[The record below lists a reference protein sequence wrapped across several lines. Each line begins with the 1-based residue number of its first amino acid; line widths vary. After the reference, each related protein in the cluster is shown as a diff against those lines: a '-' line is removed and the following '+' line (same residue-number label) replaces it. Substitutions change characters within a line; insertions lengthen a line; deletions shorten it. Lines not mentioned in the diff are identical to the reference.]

1 MLVWLRVRASSIVCI
16 TYVACT
22 IYARTNRSDDIFGSS
37 LYRHSFV
44 LLLCL
49 RLLLAFLDYL
59 DLLHAH
65 LSFVRNQKQKTHFT
79 YACNTLN
86 VWISGALESF
96 SIACYL
102 LILIQDAESEF
113 VDSLHIVFLVSTAL
127 RLHCYTIAHAQRRI
141 WIMWPLTSNIWCN
154 NSSNY

>member
-65 LSFVRNQKQKTHFT
+65 LSFVRNQTKNPLHICVQYVK
-79 YACNTLN
+79 CLDQRC
-86 VWISGALESF
+86 VGIL

-127 RLHCYTIAHAQRRI
+127 RLRCYTIAHAQRRI